1 MYRFQRMARSSQ
13 GRFLEAA
20 QWAKEVAEYISEN
33 FGVTVTAYSEIF
45 GDNGTLHWY
54 ADYES
59 LAQLEQ
65 VNMKL
70 NADQQ
75 YLNMLEKSVGMFIEG
90 SVHDTLV
97 RSL

>member
-20 QWAKEVAEYISEN
+20 QWAKEVADYISKN
-33 FGVTVTAYSEIF
+33 YDVTVTAYTESF
-45 GDNGTLHWY
+45 GENGTLHWY
-54 ADYES
+54 ADYDT
-59 LAQLEQ
+59 LAHIEQ

-75 YLNMLEKSVGMFIEG
+75 YQTMLEQSVGMFIEG
-90 SVHDTLV
+90 SIRDTLV
-97 RSL
+97 RSI